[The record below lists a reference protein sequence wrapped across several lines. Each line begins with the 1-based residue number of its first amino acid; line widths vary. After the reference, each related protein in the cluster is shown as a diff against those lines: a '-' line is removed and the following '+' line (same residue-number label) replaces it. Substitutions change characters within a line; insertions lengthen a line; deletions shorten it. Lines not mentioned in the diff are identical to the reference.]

1 MLLVSGDGNRGLGTS
16 LEQQIVNDPLVL
28 IGDVGDRL
36 RQGEDKMEVADR

>member
-1 MLLVSGDGNRGLGTS
+1 MLLVSGDGNRGLGTG

-36 RQGEDKMEVADR
+36 RAG